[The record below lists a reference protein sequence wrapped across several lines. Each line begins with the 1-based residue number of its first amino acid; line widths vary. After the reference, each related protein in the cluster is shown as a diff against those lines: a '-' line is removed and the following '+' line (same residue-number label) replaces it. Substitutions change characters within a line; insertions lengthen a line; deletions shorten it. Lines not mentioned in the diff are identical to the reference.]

1 MMRFSKTDSIE
12 RELVRN
18 VFMSRSSNVSLT
30 GGQIMKIQT
39 VSLLVVSVLVSP
51 FADTSFAQN
60 VALAPIS
67 NWSYYNHASTAEE
80 GFLRG
85 QAAAVQAVGQ
95 AQYLQSLAAVNYAEA
110 TRVQI
115 ENRRLYVK
123 TSLANREEVQ
133 SFRER
138 YTRRPITKEQWQE
151 FSKRALPDRLSSDLY
166 SNGKIV
172 WPHIL
177 RMDEYAPL
185 RKRIDVLVANRTT
198 DNSGDGSPMQRELA
212 SLVDSMKIVLR
223 ENIDTLSSSQY
234 GNSKWFLIC
243 LDYEMKQPLTT
254 VEPSQPATSTVTLND
269 TPSAIN

>member
-1 MMRFSKTDSIE
+1 M
-12 RELVRN
+12 LVQ
-18 VFMSRSSNVSLT
+18 V
-30 GGQIMKIQT
+30 GDQIMKIQT
-39 VSLLVVSVLVSP
+39 LSLLVV
-51 FADTSFAQN
+51 FAMAGTSFAQN
-60 VALAPIS
+60 VALAPIN

-95 AQYLQSLAAVNYAEA
+95 ANYMNSLAAVNYAEA

-123 TSLANREEVQ
+123 TNLSNREDVQ
-133 SFRER
+133 SYRER
-138 YTRRPITKEQWQE
+138 YARRPISKEQWQE
-151 FSKRALPDRLSSDLY
+151 YSKRALPDRLTTDQY
-166 SNGKIV
+166 RNGKLV

-185 RKRIDVLVANRTT
+185 RNRIDVLVANRTI
-198 DNSGDGSPMQRELA
+198 DDSGDGSPTQREIA
-212 SLVDSMKIVLR
+212 SLVDGMKILLR

-243 LDYEMKQPLTT
+243 LDYEMKFPLTS
-254 VEPSQPATSTVTLND
+254 VDPVPQGVSIDAS
-269 TPSAIN
+269 SAPVSRQVVN